1 MMEKSMNCTLCDT
14 RLTQKADDKFFICS
28 KCKAFVM
35 DETFHLSKELEKQRY
50 ELHNYDISDAGYR
63 NFTAPLI
70 NAVLKDFTSQ
80 HSGLD
85 YGCGRIPVIWEILK
99 ENGYLIKIYDPFF
112 HSDTK
117 PLEDKYDYII
127 CCEVFEHFRNPEKEL
142 IKLKEML
149 KPLGRLYIMTH
160 LYGQETDFSKW
171 YYRNDPTHI
180 FIAQHETFKYIEK
193 EFCMKIVSMDDR
205 LVIFQK

>member
-1 MMEKSMNCTLCDT
+1 
-14 RLTQKADDKFFICS
+14 
-28 KCKAFVM
+28 M

-70 NAVLKDFTSQ
+70 NAVLKDFTDK

-85 YGCGRIPVIWEILK
+85 YGCGSIPVISEILK
-99 ENGYLIKIYDPFF
+99 ENGHIIKLYDLFF
-112 HSDTK
+112 HSDTNA
-117 PLEDKYDYII
+117 LEDQYDYII

-160 LYGQETDFSKW
+160 LYGPETDFSKW
-171 YYRNDPTHI
+171 YYRNDPTHV

-205 LVIFQK
+205 LVIFEK

>member
-1 MMEKSMNCTLCDT
+1 MNCTLCKN
-14 RLTQKADDKFFICS
+14 RLTQKADEKFFICS

-70 NAVLKDFTSQ
+70 NAVLEDFTDK

-85 YGCGRIPVIWEILK
+85 YGCGRIPVISEILK
-99 ENGYLIKIYDPFF
+99 ENGYIIKLYDLFF
-112 HSDTK
+112 HSGTNA
-117 PLEDKYDYII
+117 LEDKYDYII
-127 CCEVFEHFRNPEKEL
+127 CCECFEHFRHPDKEM
-142 IKLKEML
+142 IKLKNLL
-149 KPLGRLYIMTH
+149 KPNGKLYIMTH
-160 LYGQETDFSKW
+160 IYAEPTDFSKW
-171 YYRNDPTHI
+171 YYRNDPTHV

-193 EFCMKIVSMDDR
+193 EFCMKIVSMNDR
-205 LVIFQK
+205 LTIFEK